1 VWLQR
6 DGCKEGQP
14 HSCFCGLGFLFSPLA
29 LCSKNSFVIL
39 SSVLSFT
46 INANGLLSM
55 FFYQYEDY
63 HPRISNSFNRMI
75 NYFELAL
82 MVELG
87 FTQKM
92 SKHIHF
98 NFKIPVNIYQI
109 RFKNKYIE
117 DPRLPEKLR
126 SITTI
131 GNEFFKPRFF
141 ILLGLSYYLDGE

>member
-1 VWLQR
+1 
-6 DGCKEGQP
+6 
-14 HSCFCGLGFLFSPLA
+14 
-29 LCSKNSFVIL
+29 
-39 SSVLSFT
+39 
-46 INANGLLSM
+46 M

-63 HPRISNSFNRMI
+63 HPRRSNSFNRMI

-109 RFKNKYIE
+109 SLKNKYIE

-126 SITTI
+126 STTTI
-131 GNEFFKPRFF
+131 GNEFFKPRFLL
-141 ILLGLSYYLDGE
+141 LLGLSYYLVMRKQN